1 MEKEQ
6 KKTVIKDIIRKL
18 HEGATPEESKVR
30 FEKEVGDI
38 TSTEIAEIE
47 QSLINDGVTPDEIK
61 KFCNVHALL
70 FEKALKDAATR
81 QESPSHPV
89 YLFRLE
95 NREIEKLTKS
105 GKELIKNIAGI
116 NAEKF
121 RQSAAELLAKLQGID
136 VHYTRKEQ
144 LLFPYLEK
152 YGFMGPSKVMWGKHN
167 EIRELMKNASVKI
180 NSPDVHDYAK
190 TRLTPLLDEIDG
202 MIFKEENILFP
213 ASVEKLQ
220 VNDWVEIL
228 KESLEVGYV
237 YITPPK
243 DTNELISEL
252 KKSVGEEPVINE
264 DKTISFPTGNINLA
278 ELMGIFNAL
287 PVDIT
292 FVDKNDKVRYFSDNR
307 DRVFV
312 RTRSAI
318 GREVR
323 NCHPPQSLQ
332 KVEEILAS
340 FKQGAKDTTDFWINY
355 KGKFIYIKF
364 IAVRDKNRNYLGTLE
379 VTQDAA
385 YIRKLEGERRLLK

>member
-6 KKTVIKDIIRKL
+6 KKNIVKDIIRKL
-18 HEGATPEESKVR
+18 HEGATAEESKVR
-30 FEKEVGDI
+30 FEKEVGDV
-38 TSTEIAEIE
+38 TSSEIAEIE
-47 QSLINDGVTPDEIK
+47 QSLINDGVSPDEIK

-70 FEKALKDAATR
+70 FEKALKDAAAR

-89 YLFRLE
+89 YLFKLE

-105 GKELIKNIAGI
+105 GRELIKSIAAAG
-116 NAEKF
+116 EETF
-121 RQSAAELLAKLQGID
+121 RQKAAELLTKLKGID
-136 VHYTRKEQ
+136 LHYTRKEQ
-144 LLFPYLEK
+144 ILFPYLERC
-152 YGFMGPSKVMWGKHN
+152 GFMGPSKVMWGKDN
-167 EIRELMKNASVKI
+167 EIRDLMKDASLKI
-180 NSPDVHDYAK
+180 NQLPAADYAK
-190 TRLTPLLDEIDG
+190 TCLSPLLDEIDG

-220 VNDWVEIL
+220 VNDWVEML
-228 KESLEVGYV
+228 KESAEVGYV

-252 KKSVGEEPVINE
+252 KKAAAEEPVINE
-264 DKTISFPTGNINLA
+264 DKTISLPTGTLNLA
-278 ELMGIFNAL
+278 ELMSVFNTL
-287 PVDIT
+287 PVDVT

-307 DRVFV
+307 ERIFV
-312 RTRSAI
+312 RTRSVI

-332 KVEEILAS
+332 KVEEILTA
-340 FKQGAKDTTDFWINY
+340 FKQGSKDTADFWINY

-364 IAVRDKNRNYLGTLE
+364 IAVRDKSGNYLGTLE

-385 YIRKLEGERRLLK
+385 YIRKLEGEKRLL